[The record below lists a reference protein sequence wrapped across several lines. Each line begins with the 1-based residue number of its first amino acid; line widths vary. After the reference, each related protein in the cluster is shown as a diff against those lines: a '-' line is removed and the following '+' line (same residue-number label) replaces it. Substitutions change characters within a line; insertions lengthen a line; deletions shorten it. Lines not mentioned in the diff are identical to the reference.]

1 MTDQLAAITGP
12 GPARRRP
19 GIAAAM
25 LLFAL
30 VLQCAELR
38 AELLFRTVN
47 RTDGKQHG
55 SDFRNYAN
63 PSDTVYLRELTDGM
77 PVATEEVQVVLHGN
91 ITSADVYGAKMMES
105 LLRKGRQK
113 LAGNVV
119 SFASNGGEVDAAMDL
134 GRVLRKLRVSSVVA
148 EGDQCLSSCVFAFM
162 GGDQRKVAG
171 QLGIHRP
178 YFSSAREVP
187 DRRVHYRQLQKRL
200 QEYIDELD
208 FPPSLYEAVMAVP
221 PQAVYMLTSPDL
233 KRFYL
238 EGMSPSAEDEANA
251 ATARGL
257 GLASVAE
264 YLPRKAAGSRGLADA
279 AAMQLGGE
287 TSFRIQAI
295 GRVPGREK
303 TNTEGA
309 GASRVATG
317 SPQASF

>member
-1 MTDQLAAITGP
+1 
-12 GPARRRP
+12 
-19 GIAAAM
+19 M

-38 AELLFRTVN
+38 AELLFRTVKQ
-47 RTDGKQHG
+47 TDGKQHW
-55 SDFRNYAN
+55 SAFKNYAN
-63 PSDTVYLRELTDGM
+63 PSDTVYLRAPADGM

-91 ITSADVYGAKMMES
+91 ITSADVYGARMMEN

-113 LAGNVV
+113 IAGNVV
-119 SFASNGGEVDAAMDL
+119 SFVSNGGEVDAAMDL
-134 GRVLRKLRVSSVVA
+134 GRVLRRLGVSSVVL

-162 GGDQRKVAG
+162 GGDRRTVAG

-221 PQAVYMLTSPDL
+221 PQSVNMLTSPDL

-251 ATARGL
+251 ASARGL
-257 GLASVAE
+257 GLTVAD
-264 YLPRKAAGSRGLADA
+264 YLPRKAAGSGGA
-279 AAMQLGGE
+279 AVATARQPGGE
-287 TSFRIQAI
+287 TASGNPAL
-295 GRVPGREK
+295 GRVAVRE
-303 TNTEGA
+303 NADAERA
-309 GASRVATG
+309 GASGVATG
-317 SPQASF
+317 RPEASF